1 MYVLH
6 HQLNLETFNCR
17 TSYINAFQYSQQISL
32 FVRFIIKRTHQKSSL
47 VNFQNWK
54 AHWASILIYIILINH
69 LTPTY
74 LHTQNTKAKRA
85 QKGYLPSPFKSTSPI
100 TIKTGCTFKRGTKT
114 TLSPPVIHTQ
124 RRKKGPGFKSTVSKI
139 LIILKMKIRE
149 SWNSY
154 IKDEIFVIRD
164 KSQSSSVMNSP
175 RQHQSRDYH
184 PH

>member
-124 RRKKGPGFKSTVSKI
+124 RRKNRARVLRVQYQRFWSFSKWKLERVGI
-139 LIILKMKIRE
+139 LTLKMRSLLSE
-149 SWNSY
+149 TRAN
-154 IKDEIFVIRD
+154 
-164 KSQSSSVMNSP
+164 P
-175 RQHQSRDYH
+175 
-184 PH
+184 PL